1 MRYAVAMQES
11 PPIGIVLGNEDAT
24 PLNFWF
30 TIKAGYKVQL
40 DDIVH
45 IIVQDPSVQD
55 PSTLNNNVDDGDE
68 NASNVHFYG
77 VVDEVR
83 RRFEGVHFEGDT
95 ELVADGLMPAN
106 TSYSAHVIVTRVEPE
121 DFIPPSPGDSVYFA
135 EGAQLD
141 KALYLDNM
149 DIPLPAGVLRNGE
162 AGYIN
167 FDFVN
172 GTKGAHINISGI
184 SGIATKTSYALFLLY
199 SIFNA
204 QKRDKAEPLSNTQH
218 SKALIFNV
226 KGEDLLFLD
235 KDNKRFEEQERK
247 WQEKRHMAQ
256 NRFEICGLPARAFD
270 SVELYAPA
278 KGDSYASPNT
288 GERSDGIRAYVWSL
302 HEFALGRMLPFLL
315 TDRDGMS
322 NLGFLVSH
330 IEEKLYKLAQNQK
343 HGQGYLEIDSAAQQH
358 FYVPPSQRGEEA
370 GQGHFSSQEGL
381 SFDDLDRRTG
391 VPKLNTFDDVVDFL
405 EYKLL
410 YQGMDDDGKNGGDSQ
425 WTANQAKATREA
437 LIRRLRGAS
446 KHVRTLI
453 RADLNSETLEQR
465 QLDILGSAKQVHVID
480 IHSLAPLAQMFV
492 VGVILKQVFEGKEN
506 RKGGQI
512 FVVLDE
518 LNKYAPAQGDSPIKD
533 VLLDIAERGRSLG
546 IILIGAQQ
554 TASEVE
560 RRIVGNAAVRVVG
573 RLDAAESERSEYR
586 FMPATFRLRSTILAP
601 GTMIVHQPDV
611 PSPMM
616 LNFPF
621 PAWATRASEVADEL
635 DTPEKE
641 QAYLEDLP
649 F

>member
-1 MRYAVAMQES
+1 MQES

-30 TIKAGYKVQL
+30 TVKAGYKVQL

-45 IIVQDPSVQD
+45 IVVQDPS
-55 PSTLNNNVDDGDE
+55 
-68 NASNVHFYG
+68 ASQEMDSNTSDVHFYG

-83 RRFEGVHFEGDT
+83 RRFEGVQFEGDT
-95 ELVADGLMPAN
+95 ELVADGLMPAH

-141 KALYLDNM
+141 KALYLDSM
-149 DIPLPAGVLRNGE
+149 GTPLPAGVLRNGQ

-167 FDFVN
+167 FDFIN
-172 GTKGAHINISGI
+172 GQKGAHINISGI

-204 QKRDKAEPLSNTQH
+204 QKQTPDKPDDPVAEKRPLIKAHNT
-218 SKALIFNV
+218 KALIFNV

-235 KDNKRFEEQERK
+235 KANKDFEKMESK

-278 KGDSYASPNT
+278 KGDSYASPST
-288 GERSDGIRAYVWSL
+288 GERSDGIRAYVWSV
-302 HEFALGRMLPFLL
+302 HEFALERMLPFLL

-322 NLGFLVSH
+322 NLGFLVAH
-330 IEEKLYKLAQNQK
+330 LEEKLYKLAEKQK
-343 HGQGYLEIDSAAQQH
+343 HGQGYLEIDKAAQEH
-358 FYVPPSQRGEEA
+358 FYVPPSQAGEEA
-370 GQGHFSSQEGL
+370 GQGHFSQQEGL

-391 VPKLNTFDDVVDFL
+391 VTKLNTFDDVVHFI

-410 YQGMDDDGKNGGDSQ
+410 YQGMDDDGKNGGDNQ

-453 RADLNSETLEQR
+453 RADLNRETLEQR
-465 QLDILGSAKQVHVID
+465 KLDILGSAKQVHVID
-480 IHSLAPLAQMFV
+480 IHNLAPLAQMFV
-492 VGVILKQVFEGKEN
+492 VGVILKQVFEGKSHRSKEE
-506 RKGGQI
+506 KF

-621 PAWATRASEVADEL
+621 PAWATRASEMAEEL
-635 DTPEKE
+635 DTPEKT